1 MMKSTMPSLPEAVDL
16 KYGDECPNAQVT
28 EVACVALTLKR
39 SGRQRLPSVLI
50 LSECDIEKAG
60 DEEEVER
67 KCEGVRELDLSRN
80 KLTEWKEVFKIL
92 RHLPCLGFLNLS
104 YNSFETPIS
113 DPSEVVSLTNLTRLV
128 LNGTALPWKDVH
140 ILLENAPRVEE
151 LHLCKNGYQKVEK
164 AQTKYSSVS
173 RVHFNNNPS
182 ADWSEIETLGQMFPV
197 LEVLILAECPLGSL
211 NNDGHYRE
219 NFPNLKYLSLN
230 STKIHTW
237 ESVDL
242 VNKFPELTELRLQQ
256 CPLYENYKDE
266 ERRQLTIA
274 RLWRIQ
280 RLNGGALIT
289 PEERENA
296 ERAFIRYYMNEEI
309 RPRRYDELVCQHG
322 KLDPLVEVSLQ
333 PEKEVHV
340 TIRFGEITIQKVISV
355 YSRVLDLKKELEP
368 KFGLP
373 PSKMR
378 LFYHDK
384 GVEYGVSYAPEELK
398 INSKQLYTINVQSG
412 DEFIVEP
419 KVLKP

>member
-182 ADWSEIETLGQMFPV
+182 ADWSE
-197 LEVLILAECPLGSL
+197 
-211 NNDGHYRE
+211 
-219 NFPNLKYLSLN
+219 
-230 STKIHTW
+230 
-237 ESVDL
+237 
-242 VNKFPELTELRLQQ
+242 
-256 CPLYENYKDE
+256 NYKDE

>member
-1 MMKSTMPSLPEAVDL
+1 MPSLPEAVDL
-16 KYGDECPNAQVT
+16 KYGDECPDAQVT
-28 EVACVALTLKR
+28 ETACVALTLKR

-80 KLTEWKEVFKIL
+80 KLKEWKEVFKIL
-92 RHLPCLGFLNLS
+92 RHLPGLGFLNLS
-104 YNSFETPIS
+104 YNSFEAPIT
-113 DPSEVVSLTNLTRLV
+113 DPSDVVSLTNLTRLV
-128 LNGTALPWKDVH
+128 LNGTSLPWKDIH

-151 LHLCKNGYQKVEK
+151 LHLCKNGYKKVETTPK
-164 AQTKYSSVS
+164 KYSTVS

-182 ADWSEIETLGQMFPV
+182 TEWREIESLGQMFPF
-197 LEVLILAECPLGSL
+197 LEVLILAECPLSTLTG
-211 NNDGHYRE
+211 DGQYHE

-230 STKIHTW
+230 STKICTW
-237 ESVDL
+237 DSVDV
-242 VNKFPELTELRLQQ
+242 VNMFPKLLELRLQQ

-280 RLNGGALIT
+280 RLNGGGLIT

-309 RPRRYDELVCQHG
+309 RPQRYDELVHHHG
-322 KLDPLVEVSLQ
+322 ELDPLVEVSLQ

-340 TIRFGEITIQKVISV
+340 TIRFGEVTIQKVISV
-355 YSRVLDLKKELEP
+355 YARVLDLKKELEP
-368 KFGLP
+368 EFGLP
-373 PSKMR
+373 PNKMR
-378 LFYHDK
+378 IFYHDK
-384 GVEYGVSYAPEELK
+384 GVDYGVAYAPEELK
-398 INSKQLYTINVQSG
+398 INSKQLYTINVHSG
-412 DEFIVEP
+412 DEFIVEL
-419 KVLKP
+419 KVKPGEVA

>member
-1 MMKSTMPSLPEAVDL
+1 MPSLPEAVDM
-16 KYGDECPNAQVT
+16 KYGDECPDAQVT

-80 KLTEWKEVFKIL
+80 KLKEWKEVFKIL
-92 RHLPCLGFLNLS
+92 RHLPSLGFLNLS
-104 YNSFETPIS
+104 YNSFEAPIT
-113 DPSEVVSLTNLTRLV
+113 DPSDVVSLTNLTRLV
-128 LNGTALPWKDVH
+128 LNGTSLPWKDVH

-151 LHLCKNGYQKVEK
+151 LHLCKNGYQKVETTSK
-164 AQTKYSSVS
+164 QYASVS

-182 ADWSEIETLGQMFPV
+182 TDWPEIESLGQMFPY
-197 LEVLILAECPLGSL
+197 LEVLILAECPLSTL
-211 NNDGHYRE
+211 TKDGHYRE

-230 STKIHTW
+230 STKICTW
-237 ESVDL
+237 DSVDL
-242 VNKFPELTELRLQQ
+242 VNKFPKLTELRLQQ
-256 CPLYENYKDE
+256 CPLYESYKDE

-296 ERAFIRYYMNEEI
+296 ERAFIRYYMNEDM
-309 RPRRYDELVCQHG
+309 RPSRYEELVHQHG
-322 KLDPLVEVSLQ
+322 ELDPLVEVSLQ
-333 PEKEVHV
+333 PEKEVQV
-340 TIRFGEITIQKVISV
+340 TIRFGEVTIQKVISV

-368 KFGLP
+368 KFGLS

-384 GVEYGVSYAPEELK
+384 GLDSGVAYAPEELK
-398 INSKQLYTINVQSG
+398 INSKQLYTINIHSG

-419 KVLKP
+419 KVIKP